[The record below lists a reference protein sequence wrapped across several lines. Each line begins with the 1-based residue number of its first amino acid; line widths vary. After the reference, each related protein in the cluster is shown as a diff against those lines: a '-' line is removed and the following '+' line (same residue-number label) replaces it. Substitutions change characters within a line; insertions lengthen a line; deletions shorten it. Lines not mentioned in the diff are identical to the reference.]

1 MVFFRRLGFQQRT
14 WLGTWETWEKNLDIP
29 LLLADFWVHVI
40 LSLLLSFRLVT
51 SIFRKKKVR
60 STRFFAVGFWGPWT
74 GIDFNS
80 QHHLK
85 PLACCEMLWDR
96 KGSPSPL
103 VGGWN
108 WLSISIWTLI
118 ALNSYKWYYDVLRH
132 IIQPSTIFI
141 EWVSQLFAFVI
152 LLFINMVLYPKYD
165 SCNLVST
172 VKRATSDELRSPIQF
187 RRRFIGAHC
196 RTGDVNYLG
205 VNPS

>member
-1 MVFFRRLGFQQRT
+1 MRNMRKKLGHSIIVGRFLGACHSKFITKFQI
-14 WLGTWETWEKNLDIP
+14 GYI
-29 LLLADFWVHVI
+29 DF
-40 LSLLLSFRLVT
+40 SE
-51 SIFRKKKVR
+51 KKVR